1 MPDQDDKQPEDA
13 IVTDEHPELPSV
25 VGTPTVALPEGYKYG
40 VTRYADLILREAF
53 PERFAQL
60 VEVLEGYRIDL
71 DELTTGGGGRAS
83 HTARFDAT
91 LAAHGWGKRNI
102 SISRLIDG
110 KVIHETPGHEI
121 DMFAELRADDPYP
134 GIGVEMEWNNKD
146 PFYDRDL
153 LNFQALHHEGALAV
167 GVIVT
172 RGPRAWLVTLA
183 IVVLTKLVG
192 CRRTFC
198 ANYVIWDEALAVDQ
212 PDLFSA
218 NQIVHLRPIA
228 DDGTFARF
236 VAANP
241 FVRRFYPGFAP
252 SVPLAGFGPGRI
264 ARALKGALE
273 VLLAPGP
280 GQILEAASRALYGRY
295 LRAKAAGWRSPE
307 QVLLEPD
314 RLKLHGHSHRRAV
327 LERFEAAV
335 VEVMS
340 AGRGD

>member
-1 MPDQDDKQPEDA
+1 MYFRPCATGAEKYTTAKSADVLVAMVYRPGVEREAIYSLERLVAAEPPCQADAMPDQDDKQPEDA

-172 RGPRAWLVTLA
+172 RGPRLQELIGPT
-183 IVVLTKLVG
+183 IKTGKDSGSTKFGQSSTHWNKLIPRVNLG
-192 CRRTFC
+192 GGGECPLLLIGIEPERIDK
-198 ANYVIWDEALAVDQ
+198 VEI
-212 PDLFSA
+212 LF
-218 NQIVHLRPIA
+218 
-228 DDGTFARF
+228 D
-236 VAANP
+236 
-241 FVRRFYPGFAP
+241 
-252 SVPLAGFGPGRI
+252 
-264 ARALKGALE
+264 
-273 VLLAPGP
+273 
-280 GQILEAASRALYGRY
+280 
-295 LRAKAAGWRSPE
+295 AKAEGTT
-307 QVLLEPD
+307 V
-314 RLKLHGHSHRRAV
+314 
-327 LERFEAAV
+327 F
-335 VEVMS
+335 
-340 AGRGD
+340 